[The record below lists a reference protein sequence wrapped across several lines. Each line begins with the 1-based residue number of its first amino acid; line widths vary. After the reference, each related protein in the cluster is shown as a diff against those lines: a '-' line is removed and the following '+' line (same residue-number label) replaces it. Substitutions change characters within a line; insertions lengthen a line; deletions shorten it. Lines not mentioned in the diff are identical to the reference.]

1 MISSFMSK
9 VTLLRVES
17 VEARP
22 DSRPMAGCSG
32 DLHECDADCDCDSL
46 LLLIA
51 GLGIACVTS
60 LISCSR
66 SSLPEGNS
74 AVICSNPPPSTACRA
89 SPQPP

>member
-32 DLHECDADCDCDSL
+32 DLHDCDADCDCDSL

-60 LISCSR
+60 PISCSR
-66 SSLPEGNS
+66 SSLPEET
-74 AVICSNPPPSTACRA
+74 PR
-89 SPQPP
+89 